1 MKKFFWPIIVS
12 ISLSL
17 GILLGGFLVSAS
29 YRTKNTVF
37 TNHNKLKLNRL
48 IDFIEQEYVDEVDT
62 DSIVNK
68 TVSAILEQLDPHSI
82 YIAKDEMQAVS
93 ESMQGSFVGIGVNY
107 YFYQDSVAVIR
118 DIENGPAEKAGIIP
132 GDRILSADGVQLYGK
147 GVSTD
152 SIINALRG
160 EENTIVNL
168 QVYRKKEDTAL
179 EISVNRK
186 AIPLKSVDISM
197 KLDDGLGYIKI
208 NRFSSQT
215 YTEFREALKKLI
227 QQEIEGLIID
237 LRDNGGGY
245 MDQAIKMLDELVPKD
260 QTVVK
265 TINKRGKETI
275 SKAGSNGVY
284 KEGKL
289 YVLVNENSASAS
301 EIIAGA
307 VQDNDRGTI
316 VGRRTFGKGLVQ
328 RELLL
333 GDGSAIRLTT
343 ARYYTPSG
351 RSIQKPYSNGL
362 EVYNHDFISR
372 YERGELYA
380 ADSIK
385 IADSL
390 QFKTLSGRVVYGGG
404 GIVPDV
410 FVPIAKNH
418 GDDVT
423 IMLMKSGLV
432 SYFVFQEIDKD
443 RNKFD
448 AMNKQGL
455 INFAQKNKAIY
466 SDFKKYLAQN
476 NLYFKL
482 DKRKDLVMHYLVA
495 EFINQLFDE
504 EEYYRWILSDD
515 PMIQAVK

>member
-152 SIINALRG
+152 SIVNALRG

-275 SKAGSNGVY
+275 SKAGSNGIY

>member
-1 MKKFFWPIIVS
+1 
-12 ISLSL
+12 
-17 GILLGGFLVSAS
+17 
-29 YRTKNTVF
+29 
-37 TNHNKLKLNRL
+37 
-48 IDFIEQEYVDEVDT
+48 
-62 DSIVNK
+62 
-68 TVSAILEQLDPHSI
+68 
-82 YIAKDEMQAVS
+82 
-93 ESMQGSFVGIGVNY
+93 VGIGVNY

-215 YTEFREALKKLI
+215 YTEFRGALKKLI

-448 AMNKQGL
+448 AMNKQEL

>member
-1 MKKFFWPIIVS
+1 
-12 ISLSL
+12 
-17 GILLGGFLVSAS
+17 
-29 YRTKNTVF
+29 
-37 TNHNKLKLNRL
+37 
-48 IDFIEQEYVDEVDT
+48 
-62 DSIVNK
+62 
-68 TVSAILEQLDPHSI
+68 
-82 YIAKDEMQAVS
+82 
-93 ESMQGSFVGIGVNY
+93 
-107 YFYQDSVAVIR
+107 
-118 DIENGPAEKAGIIP
+118 
-132 GDRILSADGVQLYGK
+132 
-147 GVSTD
+147 
-152 SIINALRG
+152 
-160 EENTIVNL
+160 
-168 QVYRKKEDTAL
+168 
-179 EISVNRK
+179 
-186 AIPLKSVDISM
+186 
-197 KLDDGLGYIKI
+197 
-208 NRFSSQT
+208 
-215 YTEFREALKKLI
+215 
-227 QQEIEGLIID
+227 
-237 LRDNGGGY
+237 
-245 MDQAIKMLDELVPKD
+245 
-260 QTVVK
+260 
-265 TINKRGKETI
+265 
-275 SKAGSNGVY
+275 
-284 KEGKL
+284 
-289 YVLVNENSASAS
+289 
-301 EIIAGA
+301 
-307 VQDNDRGTI
+307 

-448 AMNKQGL
+448 AMNKQEL